1 MVFNPIAQVFWFFKI
16 SLAIQHL
23 INLLFLC
30 CYFFSIQANEKS
42 YFGLSHLL
50 AGSEGSE
57 YSLFTSDGA
66 SQNNR
71 ESGVYSYLNNFH
83 VLAGKMGA
91 EFATENKINTLL
103 FKPRS
108 NRRNDQS

>member
-1 MVFNPIAQVFWFFKI
+1 MRRAT
-16 SLAIQHL
+16 LGYL
-23 INLLFLC
+23 TLLPD
-30 CYFFSIQANEKS
+30 EK
-42 YFGLSHLL
+42 
-50 AGSEGSE
+50 GSE

-66 SQNNR
+66 SQNSP

-108 NRRNDQS
+108 NRRNDQASLAFRGNKRDNLSVVGFPHAVYFELLIYCS

>member
-1 MVFNPIAQVFWFFKI
+1 M
-16 SLAIQHL
+16 
-23 INLLFLC
+23 LL
-30 CYFFSIQANEKS
+30 FFSIQANENS

-50 AGSEGSE
+50 AGREGSE

-71 ESGVYSYLNNFH
+71 KSGVYSYLYNFH

-91 EFATENKINTLL
+91 EFATENMINTIL
-103 FKPRS
+103 FEPRS
-108 NRRNDQS
+108 NRRNDQG